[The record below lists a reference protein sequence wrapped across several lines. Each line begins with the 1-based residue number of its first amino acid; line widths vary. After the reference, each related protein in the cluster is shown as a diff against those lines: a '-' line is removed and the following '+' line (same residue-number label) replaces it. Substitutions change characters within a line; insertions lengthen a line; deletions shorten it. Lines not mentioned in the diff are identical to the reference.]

1 MGPILNSKFIK
12 NKLKLMLIIN
22 LKVAFVQKTAK
33 STYHTTRIDDSHA
46 ALDMDLISFYAD

>member
-1 MGPILNSKFIK
+1 MFKSKFIN
-12 NKLKLMLIIN
+12 NKLPPILIIN

-46 ALDMDLISFYAD
+46 ALDMDFISFFAD